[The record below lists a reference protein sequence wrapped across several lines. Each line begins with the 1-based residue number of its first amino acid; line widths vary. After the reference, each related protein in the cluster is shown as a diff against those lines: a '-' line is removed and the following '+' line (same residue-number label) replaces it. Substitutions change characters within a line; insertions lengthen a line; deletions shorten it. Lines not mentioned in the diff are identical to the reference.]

1 MTTPLQLI
9 DSMHAPI
16 NKHKNNDHT
25 FVLFLAREVSNTKDT
40 ISTALGSAQ
49 FEVPGFLCCYILG
62 EISTSYIIYKKCVCI
77 CI

>member
-25 FVLFLAREVSNTKDT
+25 FVLFLAREVSNTQDT
-40 ISTALGSAQ
+40 ISTALGSEQ
-49 FEVPGFLCCYILG
+49 CEVPGVLCRHIGDNVLYYRIP
-62 EISTSYIIYKKCVCI
+62 S
-77 CI
+77 